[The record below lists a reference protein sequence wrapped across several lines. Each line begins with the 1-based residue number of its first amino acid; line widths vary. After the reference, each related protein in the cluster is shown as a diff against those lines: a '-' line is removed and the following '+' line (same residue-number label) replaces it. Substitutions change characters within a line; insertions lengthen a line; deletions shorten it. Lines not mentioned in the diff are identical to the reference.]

1 MTGIW
6 LIGIIVFF
14 AAMMINRSIA
24 ASALRKLDDETKLKF
39 IEVFTK
45 RNNFLSLGAL
55 VLIPLFMLGMQFFP
69 EQRGIL
75 IVGYGVALFS
85 FMCVKFFIN
94 YKKLKEINVPPEYFR
109 SFFTGYGIFLLGIVA
124 VVVCGAWGTF
134 S

>member
-1 MTGIW
+1 MTGVW

-55 VLIPLFMLGMQFFP
+55 VLIPLFMLGSSFSP
-69 EQRGIL
+69 SREE
-75 IVGYGVALFS
+75 GY
-85 FMCVKFFIN
+85 
-94 YKKLKEINVPPEYFR
+94 
-109 SFFTGYGIFLLGIVA
+109 
-124 VVVCGAWGTF
+124 
-134 S
+134 